1 MRLPCKGMLIVFSKR
16 YIIDRVKTM
25 KRFFIF
31 FRCSLFF
38 FLCAVSALY
47 ADTDGV
53 RQFKANNPSGA
64 VVLLEDEIKNG
75 DISIDTYNFLGLSY
89 FQLGEYA
96 KAIDAF
102 ERGMKASVA
111 DRKQLCYNEGNVAY
125 ASGDY
130 EKAESCF
137 SLAVAVS
144 PQMYQAVLNRA
155 NSRLMQ
161 KKYEDALSDY
171 RTYVAA
177 VPDDPQRDDILRL
190 VSYLEEQLVFEEQEK
205 IRLAEEQKRL
215 AEENERMQAEL
226 ARREAEKA
234 ALEAERQAAEAE
246 RRRKLLEDVAN
257 SLQQTDS
264 TNMTAGAED
273 VLDYEYES
281 ELD

>member
-1 MRLPCKGMLIVFSKR
+1 
-16 YIIDRVKTM
+16 M
-25 KRFFIF
+25 KRFF
-31 FRCSLFF
+31 LFF
-38 FLCAVSALY
+38 KYILLFFVYAPSVLY
-47 ADTDGV
+47 AETDGV

-64 VVLLEDEIKNG
+64 AVLLEEEIKQG

-89 FQLGEYA
+89 FQLGDYA
-96 KAIDAF
+96 KALDAF
-102 ERGMKASVA
+102 ERGMKAPVA
-111 DRKQLCYNEGNVAY
+111 DRKLLCYNEGNVAY

-130 EKAESCF
+130 ERAESCF
-137 SLAVAVS
+137 SLAVAVA

-161 KKYEDALSDY
+161 KKYADALSDY
-171 RTYVAA
+171 KQYISA
-177 VPDDPQRDDILRL
+177 VPDDSQRDEIFRL
-190 VSYLEEQLVFEEQEK
+190 VAHLEEQLVFEEQEK
-205 IRLAEEQKRL
+205 IRLAEEERRL

-226 ARREAEKA
+226 ARREAEQA
-234 ALEAERQAAEAE
+234 ALEAKKQAAEAE
-246 RRRKLLEDVAN
+246 RRRKLLEDVAH

>member
-1 MRLPCKGMLIVFSKR
+1 MLIVFSKR
-16 YIIDRVKTM
+16 YIIDRIQSM
-25 KRFFIF
+25 RRFFLF
-31 FRCSLFF
+31 FRYMLLF
-38 FLCAVSALY
+38 LMSAPSVLY

-64 VVLLEDEIKNG
+64 AVLLEEEIQKG

-102 ERGMKASVA
+102 ERGMKAPVA
-111 DRKQLCYNEGNVAY
+111 DRKQLCYNEGAVAY

-130 EKAESCF
+130 ARAESCF
-137 SLAVAVS
+137 SLAFAVA

-161 KKYEDALSDY
+161 KKYADALSDY
-171 RTYVAA
+171 KSYIAS
-177 VPDDPQRDDILRL
+177 VPDDSQRDDILRL
-190 VSYLEEQLVFEEQEK
+190 IAALEEQLVFEEQEK
-205 IRLAEEQKRL
+205 IRLAEEERRL

-226 ARREAEKA
+226 ARREAEQA

-246 RRRKLLEDVAN
+246 RRRKLLEDVAS

-273 VLDYEYES
+273 VLEYEYES